1 MGDFPVGLLE
11 RVEAAHLER
20 LVLEASRGVGRALLV
35 EGEPG
40 IGKSALLDLTGM
52 YAERL
57 GLRVLSG
64 AAEEIEQR
72 LPFAAISTCLG
83 SRTATGD
90 AHEAGVG
97 ALIRGEGWAG
107 APLGVEAADAGFAES
122 FLAQVDELCAAGPLA
137 LVLDDLHWADQAS
150 LRVLAELGE
159 SLGQLPLLLVGAY
172 RTAPPRGQELDRLR
186 RALLAQ
192 GATVLP
198 LEPLDDDTVRELV
211 TQMLGASPGAGLLRL
226 MKDAGGNPLYIT
238 ELVDTL
244 TAGDQIRIS
253 HGTAET
259 TLAPDSPSPGAAV
272 LHRLDFMSPDA
283 LSVLRVASVLGS
295 AITVEDLAAVAE
307 RPVPDVLGA
316 LLDACDAGVLSERG
330 GRFWF
335 RHTVVR
341 QALYDD
347 LPMPLRAAL
356 HLEAGLALA
365 GTSAAPELIAEHLD
379 LGTPSGSPRV
389 VDWLAGHGEHLMVAV
404 PKLTVELLRRALE
417 YADAAEPRRY
427 RLRILLAAALLRSGR
442 AAEAEDEAR
451 QVLAHHHDRATE
463 GAIWWI
469 LARAPYLA
477 GHPDLAWAEIEHAL
491 SSVSLSRVETVRL
504 QAFGSVV
511 LLTLGQLDRAE
522 STARQAERDARELGD
537 VNALSDAFQT
547 LAVLHH
553 LQRRTPE
560 ALDLADRALRI
571 AQESDAPV
579 DKRIPLH
586 MIRGHCLLALGRTQE
601 ADDAMRAGQQVAK
614 QLWDHVPLC
623 DLSRAL
629 VMFADGRWDD
639 ALAEIRAG
647 LEPSGQSLPRALHSL
662 AAVIAVHRN
671 DLATARHHLSEAGA
685 VQDGSPDGRFYEFL
699 VAWAGCLVDE
709 AEGAPDRALERC
721 LDSSRR
727 GLATV
732 MRSVL
737 AFFAPGAVSLAL
749 SSGNTEA
756 ARGVTAAIESQAA
769 DGGADDGTGGG
780 ADGGGDD
787 GTDDLSG
794 IAAHCRGML
803 DNDPDTLLEAAGYY
817 DRFPWVLFRARYY
830 EDAAATLAQAKR
842 LSEARVMLYRA
853 MDVYADLNAT
863 WDATRAASRLR
874 ALGVRRGHRGLRG
887 RPSTG
892 WDSLTD
898 TELAVASLVAQGLSN
913 PDVGARLRIS
923 RRTVQTHVS
932 NILSKLG
939 LASRVELATVVTAHG
954 LATSARGRRPP
965 GPAEEG
971 STYTVSGRGLPHR

>member
-20 LVLEASRGVGRALLV
+20 LVLQASRGVGRALLV

-40 IGKSALLDLTGM
+40 IGKTALLDLTGM

-57 GLRVLSG
+57 GMRVLSG
-64 AAEEIEQR
+64 AAEEIEQG
-72 LPFAAISTCLG
+72 LPFAAISSCLG
-83 SRTATGD
+83 SRTAPSD

-97 ALIRGEGWAG
+97 LLIRGEGWSG
-107 APLGVEAADAGFAES
+107 APLGVDAADAGFAES
-122 FLAQVDELCAAGPLA
+122 FLAQVDQLCASGPLV
-137 LVLDDLHWADQAS
+137 LVLDDLHWADRAS
-150 LRVLAELGE
+150 LRVLGELGQ

-172 RTAPPRGQELDRLR
+172 RTAPPRSKELDRLR

-198 LEPLDDDTVRELV
+198 LEPLDDDMVRELV
-211 TQMLGASPGAGLLRL
+211 TQMLGASPGPGLLHL

-238 ELVDTL
+238 EMVETL
-244 TAGDQIRIS
+244 TAGDQIRVRD
-253 HGTAET
+253 GEAET

-272 LHRLDFMSPDA
+272 LHRLDFMSSDA

-307 RPVPDVLGA
+307 RPVPDVLGI

-335 RHTVVR
+335 RHTVIR

-347 LPMPLRAAL
+347 LPAPLRAAL

-365 GTSAAPELIAEHLD
+365 GTSAPPELIAEHLG

-389 VDWLAGHGEHLMVAV
+389 VDWLAGHGEHLMVTI
-404 PKLTVELLRRALE
+404 PKMTVELLRRALD

-442 AAEAEDEAR
+442 AAEAEDQAR
-451 QVLAHHHDRATE
+451 QVLAHHQDRTSE
-463 GAIWWI
+463 GALWWI
-469 LARAPYLA
+469 LARAPYVA

-511 LLTLGQLDRAE
+511 LLTLGELERAE
-522 STARQAERDARELGD
+522 RTARQAERDARELGD

-571 AQESDAPV
+571 AHESNAPV

-639 ALAEIRAG
+639 ALAEIQAG
-647 LEPSGQSLPRALHSL
+647 LEPSDQSLPRALHSL

-671 DLATARHHLSEAGA
+671 DLATARAHLADIGA
-685 VQDGSPDGRFYEFL
+685 VQDGSPDGRFYAFL
-699 VAWAGCLVDE
+699 AAWAGCLVDE
-709 AEGAPDRALERC
+709 AEGAPERALSRC
-721 LDSSRR
+721 LDSSRQ

-732 MRSVL
+732 LCSVL

-749 SSGNTEA
+749 TTGNTEA
-756 ARGVTAAIESQAA
+756 AREMTAAIESKAA
-769 DGGADDGTGGG
+769 AGDGDEGLDDM
-780 ADGGGDD
+780 
-787 GTDDLSG
+787 SG
-794 IAAHCRGML
+794 IAAHCRGLL

-817 DRFPWVLFRARYY
+817 DRLPWVLFRARYY
-830 EDAAATLAQAKR
+830 EDAAATLARAKR
-842 LSEARVMLYRA
+842 LAEARVMLYRA
-853 MDVYADLNAT
+853 MDIYADLNAT
-863 WDATRAASRLR
+863 WDATRAASKLR

-887 RPSTG
+887 RPATG

-913 PDVGARLRIS
+913 PDVGVRLRIS

-954 LATSARGRRPP
+954 LATSGRGRTSHRPA
-965 GPAEEG
+965 GEG
-971 STYTVSGRGLPHR
+971 STYTVSGRGLPRR